1 MIGSSRID
9 TQVACRR
16 MATPMPRHIYQVE
29 GSLWKIAPVA
39 VVGALLSQLNT
50 TMINVSLS
58 SLAGELHSGLT
69 TIQWVTSGYLLAL
82 TLVLPLTGWLV
93 DRLGAR
99 SLYLFCFGSF
109 AFASTLCGFADSA
122 SSLIIAR
129 LVQGLSGGLLA
140 PMSQMM
146 LARNAGGQHMTRVV
160 GYAAIPVI
168 LGPLLGPIIAGAIL
182 KYASWRWLF
191 FINVPLGTLGFVL
204 AAPLRDEL
212 QHRRTRDLD
221 WAGLALLSPG
231 LAMFL
236 YGTGHVEDPAGL
248 CMLIAAVLLLMAFLW
263 TASHKGSAALI
274 DLQLFRGKVFSVS
287 VATQFLSNG
296 ALLAGQMLIP
306 VYLVRACGRSPSEMG
321 WLMAPLGLGMI
332 CTAPLI
338 DPLTNRFGFRKVCA
352 VGALLALAGTLPLL
366 YLAGHGLD
374 LVVLGMAL
382 FVRGVGQI
390 AVGVPSISAAY
401 ASVSRRDLSMA
412 TTSLNIVQRIGGPI
426 FTTLCATVLASRL
439 DSQSSRP
446 TLLDPYAS
454 AFLVLTAL
462 HALLLA
468 VSLKLPDGSPT
479 RSGK

>member
-1 MIGSSRID
+1 
-9 TQVACRR
+9 
-16 MATPMPRHIYQVE
+16 MATAMPKHIVRVE
-29 GSLWKIAPVA
+29 GSPWTIAPVA
-39 VVGALLSQLNT
+39 VAGALLSQLNT

-58 SLAGELHSGLT
+58 SLASELHSGLT

-122 SSLIIAR
+122 TSLIIAR

-146 LARNAGGQHMTRVV
+146 LARAAGQHMTRVV
-160 GYAAIPVI
+160 GYAAMPVI

-191 FINVPLGTLGFVL
+191 LINVPLGTLGFVL
-204 AAPLRDEL
+204 AAPLRDEQ
-212 QHRRTRDLD
+212 QHLRPRDLD
-221 WAGLALLSPG
+221 RAGLAMLSPG

-236 YGTGHVEDPAGL
+236 YGTDHVEDPAGL

-263 TASHKGSAALI
+263 TARHKGSAALI
-274 DLQLFRGKVFSVS
+274 DLRLFSGKVFSVS
-287 VATQFLSNG
+287 AVTQFLSNG

-321 WLMAPLGLGMI
+321 WLMAPLGLGMM
-332 CTAPLI
+332 CTSPLMG
-338 DPLTNRFGFRKVCA
+338 PLTDRLGFRKVCA
-352 VGALLALAGTLPLL
+352 VGALLALAGTLLLL
-366 YLAGHGLD
+366 YLAGHDLD
-374 LVVLGMAL
+374 LVALGMAL

-412 TTSLNIVQRIGGPI
+412 TTSLNILQRIGGPT

-446 TLLDPYAS
+446 SLLDPYAS
-454 AFLVLTAL
+454 AFLVLAAL
-462 HALLLA
+462 HAMLLA
-468 VSLKLPDGSPT
+468 VALKLPDGSPT
-479 RSGK
+479 RSGE